1 MTEEVDRP
9 TSALNLKF
17 ISHGT
22 LESRDLQRTRQ
33 FYQEFLG
40 FEVVQASERSLWAR
54 LGGQHIY
61 VVIKAGPDQHAM
73 PFANHNGID
82 VGSDA
87 EVDEAHK
94 IVARDAAQ
102 WGLHQISK
110 PRVQHGTYSFYF
122 WDADENAWEILS
134 NPRGG
139 YSWMFERGD
148 QEGRGHWAKDFK
160 RPLAEVGEAKDG
172 N

>member
-1 MTEEVDRP
+1 MTTEVSRP
-9 TSALNLKF
+9 APALDLKF

-22 LESRDLQRTRQ
+22 LESRDVKRTRQ
-33 FYQEFLG
+33 FYEEFLG
-40 FEVVQASERSLWAR
+40 FQVVQASERSLWAR
-54 LGGQHIY
+54 LGGEHIY
-61 VVIKAGPDQHAM
+61 VVIPAGPNHQAM
-73 PFANHNGID
+73 PFSNHNGID

-87 EVDEAHK
+87 EVDEAHR
-94 IVARDAAQ
+94 IVVRDAEQ
-102 WGLHQISK
+102 WGLYQISK

-134 NPRGG
+134 NPKGG

-160 RPLAEVGEAKDG
+160 RPLAEAGEARDG
-172 N
+172 T